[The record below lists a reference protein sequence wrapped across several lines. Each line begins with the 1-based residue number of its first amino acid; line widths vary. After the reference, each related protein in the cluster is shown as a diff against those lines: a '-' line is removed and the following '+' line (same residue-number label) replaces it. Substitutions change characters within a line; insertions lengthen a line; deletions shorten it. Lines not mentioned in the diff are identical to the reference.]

1 MSLTEKRPIEKVLQD
16 LFPKLKI
23 SVLESVVYYDA
34 YADEKEVQRL
44 VVKLDEIN
52 MHTIEHY
59 DLKLERRVF

>member
-34 YADEKEVQRL
+34 YADEHEVQVL
-44 VVKLDEIN
+44 KDKIDTIN
-52 MHTIEHY
+52 QQSHY
-59 DLKLERRVF
+59 ELKLERRVF

>member
-16 LFPKLKI
+16 LFPALKI

-34 YADEKEVQRL
+34 YAEESAVQEL
-44 VVKLDEIN
+44 KDKLDAIN
-52 MHTIEHY
+52 EQSHY

>member
-34 YADEKEVQRL
+34 YADEHEVQVL
-44 VVKLDEIN
+44 KDKLDTIN
-52 MHTIEHY
+52 EQSHY
-59 DLKLERRVF
+59 ELKLERRVF

>member
-34 YADEKEVQRL
+34 YADEHEVQVL
-44 VVKLDEIN
+44 KDKIDTIN
-52 MHTIEHY
+52 EQSHY
-59 DLKLERRVF
+59 ELKLERRVF